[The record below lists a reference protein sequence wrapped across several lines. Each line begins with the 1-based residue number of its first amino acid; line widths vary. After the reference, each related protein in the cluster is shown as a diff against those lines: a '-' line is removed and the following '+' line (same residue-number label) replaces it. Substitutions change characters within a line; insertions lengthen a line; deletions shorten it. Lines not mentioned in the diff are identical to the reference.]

1 METKSGNSVTVSD
14 YNYHYMSITGS
25 VPSPKFQIKLGN
37 ATLSLF
43 EVENWEHISVSDAVY
58 EALQKL
64 LSEEKINESKS
75 QKE

>member
-1 METKSGNSVTVSD
+1 
-14 YNYHYMSITGS
+14 MSITGS

-37 ATLSLF
+37 ATLSLKKSETAPGSKDNLF